1 MPQLKEEVEK
11 RLANKE
17 NIEAIRQSLINHGF
31 LESDVDEAVSSV
43 SDIVSQKNDKKNSA
57 IVSKSFFKEL
67 FDRFGFGFGSQQ
79 YINILFFLSGASLF
93 LIGIIN
99 GLRVLLIA
107 LFTPIIEEWTK
118 VKRISNWFIALTG
131 FLFALSFVLV
141 ILARRFN
148 LTYLFIISFILS
160 AVTLVT
166 FGNSYSKL
174 IKQNLKPENMGI
186 LNKISKIGILITAI
200 SLFASAYIM
209 DNIKNGYIISFGI
222 TVGCFTLSS
231 FIMFLFRCSIKP
243 QETSTIG
250 FFKDLKTHAALF
262 LKNKII
268 LILLIASTIT
278 AFVQTIGS
286 IYYGIFIYNF
296 LNNTGFGGF
305 LNVAV
310 VFIVATLSSL
320 LAPYLTRINSKAYGK
335 FPMLVFGTLLIAI
348 MPLTYFYN
356 PNLVAI
362 SMATMIGIIG
372 AAIVG
377 VANGLLIL
385 DILHERDRKYYFRVS
400 NLLITIPYIITIPIG
415 SFIAQAF
422 GLKTLFLVLG
432 LTLVCAVMPLYLI
445 IIILYHRKFKV

>member
-1 MPQLKEEVEK
+1 
-11 RLANKE
+11 
-17 NIEAIRQSLINHGF
+17 
-31 LESDVDEAVSSV
+31 
-43 SDIVSQKNDKKNSA
+43 
-57 IVSKSFFKEL
+57 
-67 FDRFGFGFGSQQ
+67 
-79 YINILFFLSGASLF
+79 
-93 LIGIIN
+93 
-99 GLRVLLIA
+99 
-107 LFTPIIEEWTK
+107 
-118 VKRISNWFIALTG
+118 
-131 FLFALSFVLV
+131 
-141 ILARRFN
+141 
-148 LTYLFIISFILS
+148 
-160 AVTLVT
+160 
-166 FGNSYSKL
+166 
-174 IKQNLKPENMGI
+174 MGM
-186 LNKISKIGILITAI
+186 LNKIAKIGILITAI